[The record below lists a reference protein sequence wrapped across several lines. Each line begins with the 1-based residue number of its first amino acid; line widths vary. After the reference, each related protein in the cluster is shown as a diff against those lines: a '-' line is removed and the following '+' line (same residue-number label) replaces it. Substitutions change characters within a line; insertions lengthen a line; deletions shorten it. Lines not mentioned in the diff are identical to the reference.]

1 MLRKRGVCVM
11 TNNLQHLRWIRSWSQ
26 EMLAIKSGVS
36 RSLISKLENREITN
50 PSIDTA
56 YKLSKALNVD
66 IWDIFKP

>member
-1 MLRKRGVCVM
+1 M
-11 TNNLQHLRWIRSWSQ
+11 TNNLQQLRWIRSWSQ

-56 YKLSKALNVD
+56 YKLSKALDVD
-66 IWDIFKP
+66 VWDIFKP

>member
-1 MLRKRGVCVM
+1 M
-11 TNNLQHLRWIRSWSQ
+11 TNNPQQLRWIRSWSQ

-66 IWDIFKP
+66 IWDIFEP